1 MEEFELEDLL
11 RRAVG
16 DPEHVPREVRHV
28 FSILVTSTLK
38 FRDRKRREPGITVTV
53 EDVRIAL
60 DWLLDFFRSGR
71 LPRTEHGLRRELFET
86 WVGALSAAGD

>member
-16 DPEHVPREVRHV
+16 DPESVPREAKHV
-28 FSILVTSTLK
+28 FSVLVKSTLE
-38 FRDRKRREPGITVTV
+38 FRDQQRNVLGITVTV

-71 LPRTEHGLRRELFET
+71 LPRTEHRLRRELFET
-86 WVGALSAAGD
+86 WVSALSAAGD